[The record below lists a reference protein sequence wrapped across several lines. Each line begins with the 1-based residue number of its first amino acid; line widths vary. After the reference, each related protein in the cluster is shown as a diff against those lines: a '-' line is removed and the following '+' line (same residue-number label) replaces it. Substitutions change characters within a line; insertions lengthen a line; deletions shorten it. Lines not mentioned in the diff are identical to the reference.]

1 MYIILET
8 SIMSFLILLF
18 AAVSAATIT
27 ILDPSD
33 FASLRSD
40 AADNV
45 LTANWDYAP
54 LSYQAYA
61 ITGPYFYNNTSK
73 GVSHKT
79 LSVSKND
86 TSVVVI
92 TEDSHVNISQSTV
105 IKHGYSSDLYQSS
118 FYGLNAA
125 VNIANA
131 SVAYL
136 ENINVTV
143 HNGAANIYV
152 YGNNSYAYI
161 SDSSLYSSGPVSHG
175 LYAAGYG
182 TVVGKNLRHYS
193 GAYRSSSFAGDSPKG
208 YVYVYDSIAHTAGIG
223 SAIFYGQGAVY
234 AENILGYAQQAPIAF
249 LDGSQIDI
257 HGSDL
262 TAGLLAGAVIFSSG
276 TRQSGSEISL
286 TNCRLTV
293 FPDDA
298 AGLWFGNVIASASLV
313 RSQIHTTSGIL
324 VIANHSQVTQ
334 DFNYF
339 ADSTAAADATITI
352 SESSLTGDLVAYN
365 GSSISWTLG
374 NYSTWTGTAYSG
386 YGNASFSVSIDASS
400 SWMLTGNTVLTNFT
414 DADTTLSNVHSAG
427 YNLYYDSSS
436 SHNRWLKGA
445 TKKMHGGGYIR
456 PASKSQLQGSH

>member
-33 FASLRSD
+33 FASLKSD

-61 ITGPYFYNNTSK
+61 ITAPYFYNNTSK

-125 VNIANA
+125 VSIANA

-223 SAIFYGQGAVY
+223 SAIFYGQGTVY

-276 TRQSGSEISL
+276 TRQSGSEISF

-386 YGNASFSVSIDASS
+386 YGNASFSVSLDASS

-427 YNLYYDSSS
+427 HNLYYDSSS